1 MLCFLLA
8 MLDPGSALLILRDG
22 KPIQTKVEGAADVES
37 GRRIT
42 AKTNF
47 RLASVTKQFTATAI
61 LLLAK
66 DGKLSTIRSASTFPG
81 PGPPTPTA

>member
-22 KPIQTKVEGAADVES
+22 KPVQTKVEGTADVET
-37 GRRIT
+37 GRKIT

-47 RLASVTKQFTATAI
+47 RLA
-61 LLLAK
+61 
-66 DGKLSTIRSASTFPG
+66 
-81 PGPPTPTA
+81 